1 MSSSWALGEV
11 EVELALRKRM
21 KSLTPVKG
29 VSRSPGDRP
38 RVVIVG
44 GQPGVGKSR
53 TQGRLVRGLGRSSTA
68 SYDGDE
74 NSEFHPF
81 FKEIARS
88 SRFEGYDLAGQMLPA
103 DMHRRCMD
111 HLRSGS
117 PQYDVVAS
125 HPLGRKE
132 WAESWVKGF
141 SDEGYHTSVAFV
153 ASHES
158 NSLLGIADR
167 YQKSRDRNG
176 FGRWVGRGPHDDFY
190 RNIPEVA
197 HDLESRGLV
206 DSIYVTNRDGQI
218 LYENH
223 RGSDGRM
230 RDPLGAR
237 DTIKAERD
245 RQPTAE
251 ETERFESR
259 VSYLEDPNRLGPEK
273 DAEPVHNRVRETV
286 EEAKRR
292 HGRHLEESRG
302 KEGPE
307 ISETSIPEALREA
320 RDRDRALHREKA
332 PQPPSPEENE
342 KSVLGRESTTS
353 ATREGPQA
361 SEPRGRSRARE
372 LSQGPES
379 SFVPTVAG
387 QRAGSESAD
396 PTDGDRRPVQGSTG
410 ASGSSGRS
418 EPEPSL
424 SASSTSETGSA
435 AASPAEGPSPSDIID
450 LKLQRIREAREAQA
464 ARERKVPDRRR
475 GPVRDLGREDPG
487 LGL

>member
-1 MSSSWALGEV
+1 MSFRWSLGEGD
-11 EVELALRKRM
+11 EELIVQDRID
-21 KSLTPVKG
+21 SLTPWG
-29 VSRSPGDRP
+29 VVEENFHGRP
-38 RVVIVG
+38 RVVILG
-44 GQPGVGKSR
+44 GQPGVGKTG
-53 TQGRLVRGLGRSSTA
+53 TQRRLVEGLGWSSTA

-74 NSEFHPF
+74 NATFHPF
-81 FKEIARS
+81 YEEMARS
-88 SRFEGYDLAGQMLPA
+88 SRFEGHALAEQMLPS

-111 HLRSGS
+111 HLRAGS
-117 PQYDVVAS
+117 PKYDVVVS

-132 WAESWVKGF
+132 WAESWVRGF

-158 NSLLGIADR
+158 NSLLGVADR
-167 YQKSRDRNG
+167 YQTSRDERG
-176 FGRWVGRGPHDDFY
+176 YGRWVGRRWHDDFY

-206 DSIYVTNRDGQI
+206 DSIYVTNRDGRI

-251 ETERFESR
+251 EAERFESR

-361 SEPRGRSRARE
+361 FGPQGRSSAQE
-372 LSQGPES
+372 PSQGSAS
-379 SFVPTVAG
+379 SPVPTVAG

-396 PTDGDRRPVQGSTG
+396 STDGDRRSVRDSTG
-410 ASGSSGRS
+410 SSGSSGRS

-424 SASSTSETGSA
+424 TASSTSEKGTA

-450 LKLQRIREAREAQA
+450 LKLQRIREAREAQS

>member
-1 MSSSWALGEV
+1 
-11 EVELALRKRM
+11 
-21 KSLTPVKG
+21 
-29 VSRSPGDRP
+29 
-38 RVVIVG
+38 
-44 GQPGVGKSR
+44 
-53 TQGRLVRGLGRSSTA
+53 
-68 SYDGDE
+68 
-74 NSEFHPF
+74 
-81 FKEIARS
+81 
-88 SRFEGYDLAGQMLPA
+88 
-103 DMHRRCMD
+103 MD

-132 WAESWVKGF
+132 WAESWVRGF

-167 YQKSRDRNG
+167 YQTLRDEEG
-176 FGRWVGRGPHDDFY
+176 YGRWVGRRSHDDFY

-206 DSIYVTNRDGQI
+206 DSIYVTNRDGRI

-245 RQPTAE
+245 RQPTE
-251 ETERFESR
+251 GEVEDFESR

-273 DAEPVHNRVRETV
+273 DAEPLHSRVRETV

-342 KSVLGRESTTS
+342 KSVLGRDNTIS
-353 ATREGPQA
+353 AIRKGPQA
-361 SEPRGRSRARE
+361 SEPRGRSSARE
-372 LSQGPES
+372 PSQGSES
-379 SFVPTVAG
+379 SPVPTVTG

-396 PTDGDRRPVQGSTG
+396 STDGDRRSVRDSTG
-410 ASGSSGRS
+410 SSGSSGRS

-424 SASSTSETGSA
+424 SASETGSA

>member
-1 MSSSWALGEV
+1 MSFDWTIGQDEKEIAV
-11 EVELALRKRM
+11 QRRIDDI
-21 KSLTPVKG
+21 TPLERPDRG
-29 VSRSPGDRP
+29 AYDRP
-38 RVVIVG
+38 RAIILG
-44 GQPGVGKSR
+44 GQPGVGKST
-53 TQGRLVRGLGRSSTA
+53 TQDDLVDGLGRSSTA
-68 SYDGDE
+68 SYDGDD
-74 NSEFHPF
+74 NSKFHPF

-103 DMHRRCMD
+103 NMHRRCMD
-111 HLRSGS
+111 HLRAGS
-117 PQYDVVAS
+117 PKYDVVAS

-132 WAESWVKGF
+132 WAESWVRGF

-167 YQKSRDRNG
+167 YQTSRDERG
-176 FGRWVGRGPHDDFY
+176 YGRWVGRRWHDDFY

-206 DSIYVTNRDGQI
+206 DSIYVTNRDGRI

-273 DAEPVHNRVRETV
+273 DAEPLHSRVRETV

-320 RDRDRALHREKA
+320 RDRDRALHREEA

-342 KSVLGRESTTS
+342 KSVLGRDNTIS
-353 ATREGPQA
+353 AIRKGPQA
-361 SEPRGRSRARE
+361 SEPRGRSSARE
-372 LSQGPES
+372 PSQGSES
-379 SFVPTVAG
+379 SPVPTVAG
-387 QRAGSESAD
+387 QRAGSESVD
-396 PTDGDRRPVQGSTG
+396 STDGDRRSVRDSTG
-410 ASGSSGRS
+410 SSGSSGRS